1 MQIFKINYG
10 RKILLPGL
18 KLLILMIGLVFL
30 FLSVQLGVEN
40 FY

>member
-1 MQIFKINYG
+1 M
-10 RKILLPGL
+10 LPGH

-30 FLSVQLGVEN
+30 FLSVQLGVEK